1 MCTTLNTKEKSQFRN
16 FGQTIKE
23 RLPKIR
29 SKVFRWLLVLVCI
42 ALDSHAIRARRI
54 TQRAV
59 DVKLKEI

>member
-29 SKVFRWLLVLVCI
+29 SKGFRWLLVLVCI

-54 TQRAV
+54 TQ
-59 DVKLKEI
+59 